1 MWEAVALT
9 LAGAAGNSIGKV
21 LQKKGT
27 LILPPLS
34 FKLKVRAPLPSLFRS
49 RVAHADVLPFCA
61 VLRCV
66 QVIRRYALNTLW
78 ISGFLLDMCGAAL
91 MLTALSQAPVRR
103 VLPLSPSFLAR
114 FSASLRSYWIN

>member
-34 FKLKVRAPLPSLFRS
+34 FKLKVRAGRPSHPSSVPGSPTLMFYRS
-49 RVAHADVLPFCA
+49 APCCA
-61 VLRCV
+61 ACR
-66 QVIRRYALNTLW
+66 
-78 ISGFLLDMCGAAL
+78 
-91 MLTALSQAPVRR
+91 
-103 VLPLSPSFLAR
+103 
-114 FSASLRSYWIN
+114 

>member
-34 FKLKVRAPLPSLFRS
+34 FKLKVPPRPSL
-49 RVAHADVLPFCA
+49 PFPGSPTPPFFSLCITLCCA
-61 VLRCV
+61 CR
-66 QVIRRYALNTLW
+66 
-78 ISGFLLDMCGAAL
+78 
-91 MLTALSQAPVRR
+91 
-103 VLPLSPSFLAR
+103 
-114 FSASLRSYWIN
+114 